1 MAKKRKSQEQLQP
14 KQEQEEESE
23 EEDSSEE
30 EEEEE
35 EEEEDDDDDDDGEE
49 EDSSEEENS
58 SEEEEDSSEDADEA
72 DNEDDSEAS
81 KRETIRKLLQPFGK
95 DQIIALLKEAA
106 DSNPATLSKILPA
119 VESDPVHRKIF
130 VHGLG
135 WDATNETLTSA
146 FKQYGQIEE
155 CNVVTDKI
163 TGRSKG
169 YGFVLFKTRSG
180 ARKALK
186 QPQKKIGNRMA
197 ACHLAAAGP
206 SGSNPAAG
214 ADVNER
220 RLYVGNVGPQ
230 ISAEKLRTF
239 FAKFGEIEDGPLGFD
254 KATGK
259 FRGFAIIVFKTAEG
273 MKKALEEPVKTF
285 ESCKLQCSRKVAK
298 TTPVQQQAVAGSTGA
313 TLPPSN
319 YQLQAYQMGL
329 NQGLIGQNVN
339 PQGVLVGQ
347 NQAVGI
353 LNPVLGAAA
362 ALNQPGLSQGFAG
375 GLSQPVNRAPPVG
388 LSAGFGPQLGMNSIN
403 PGVLGAYGSPAAFQG
418 LGAYQ
423 SSQLGQSP
431 ASAAAAGAGRPHP
444 GVGSVGTLPS
454 YFGR

>member
-1 MAKKRKSQEQLQP
+1 MAKKRKSPPKEEQLQS
-14 KQEQEEESE
+14 KHEEEEEELEVE
-23 EEDSSEE
+23 EEDPSDEDEEDSSSEEQNSSEE

-35 EEEEDDDDDDDGEE
+35 EEG
-49 EDSSEEENS
+49 
-58 SEEEEDSSEDADEA
+58 SSEDADET
-72 DNEDDSEAS
+72 DNEDESEAS
-81 KRETIRKLLQPFGK
+81 KSEIVRQLLQPFGK
-95 DQIIALLKEAA
+95 DQIIAMLKDAA
-106 DSNPATLSKILPA
+106 ASNPATLSKILHA
-119 VESDPVHRKIF
+119 VESDPIHRKIF

-146 FKQYGQIEE
+146 FKQYGQIEV

-169 YGFVLFKTRSG
+169 YGFILFKTLSG

-186 QPQKKIGNRMA
+186 QPQKMIGNRMA
-197 ACHLAAAGP
+197 ACNLAATGP
-206 SGSNPAAG
+206 SGSNPAPV

-220 RLYVGNVGPQ
+220 KLYVANVGPQ
-230 ISAEKLRTF
+230 LNAEKLRAL
-239 FAKFGEIEDGPLGFD
+239 FAKFGEIEDGPLGID

-259 FRGFAIIVFKTAEG
+259 FRGFAIIVYKTVEG

-285 ESCKLQCSRKVAK
+285 EGCNLQCSKKVAK
-298 TTPVQQQAVAGSTGA
+298 TTPVQQPAVTNSSGA
-313 TLPPSN
+313 ALPPTS
-319 YQLQAYQMGL
+319 YQLQAYQLGL

-339 PQGVLVGQ
+339 PQGVLLGQ

-353 LNPVLGAAA
+353 LNPVYGAAP
-362 ALNQPGLSQGFAG
+362 ALNQPALSSGFG
-375 GLSQPVNRAPPVG
+375 GAISQTLNGAPPMG
-388 LSAGFGPQLGMNSIN
+388 LSAGFGVNSIN
-403 PGVLGAYGSPAAFQG
+403 PGIVGAYGSQAAALQG

-431 ASAAAAGAGRPHP
+431 APPAAAAAAGAGTGAGAVRPQP
-444 GVGSVGTLPS
+444 GTLPS